1 MEELLAGSSVL
12 NVESDAGG
20 DSLHTIRAGGLL
32 RHFRP
37 LIRLLAR
44 TRPAVIFDGPVKSGD
59 VCSGLRPSNR
69 TPANWR
75 GSAFPEAVTRRG
87 KRA

>member
-1 MEELLAGSSVL
+1 MLLTGPSRL
-12 NVESDAGG
+12 NVRLDDGYA
-20 DSLHTIRAGGLL
+20 SLHTILSGGLR
-32 RHFRP
+32 RHFEP
-37 LIRLLAR
+37 LSGLLAR
-44 TRPAVIFDGPVKSGD
+44 TDPAVIFDRPVRYGD